1 MRIFDFLFG
10 CRHAELSRVFT
21 IGGRTY
27 RVCCSCGSQFN
38 YSLANMR
45 MGGRFSEIAYAQPA
59 RPSAREKR
67 ELGDREVFAQY
78 SV

>member
-27 RVCCSCGSQFN
+27 RVCCTCGSQFS
-38 YSLANMR
+38 YSLVRMR
-45 MGGRFSEIAYAQPA
+45 MGGRFGEA
-59 RPSAREKR
+59 
-67 ELGDREVFAQY
+67 G
-78 SV
+78 